1 LRTFA
6 IANQKEGVGKTTTAA
21 NPAAGLAIR
30 DNNNPPCRSL
40 DSQCN
45 TTLTYIPRTGLK
57 DLIDTLSGYDF
68 VIIDGP
74 LSLRTTLTQA
84 LLASSCVIRTDRRQV
99 LSG

>member
-1 LRTFA
+1 MLARLRQQQIQLPVWRLEIT
-6 IANQKEGVGKTTTAA
+6 ITLLV
-21 NPAAGLAIR
+21 
-30 DNNNPPCRSL
+30 DL

-45 TTLTYIPRTGLK
+45 TTFTYISRTGLK

-84 LLASSCVIRTDRRQV
+84 LLASSCVIRTDRRPV